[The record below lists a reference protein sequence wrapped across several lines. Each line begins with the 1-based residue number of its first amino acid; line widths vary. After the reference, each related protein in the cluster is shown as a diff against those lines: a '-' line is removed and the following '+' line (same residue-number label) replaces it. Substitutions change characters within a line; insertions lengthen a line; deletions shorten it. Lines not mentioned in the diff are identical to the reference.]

1 MDLAGRKALVTGAGS
16 RGIGRATA
24 LALAEA
30 GADVAVHY
38 LDQRAAAEA
47 LVDEIRALGR
57 TAAALPA
64 DLADPA
70 SARATVRR
78 AAEALGGLTILVAC
92 AATLARRPFLE
103 IDDAEWDRVHAVNM
117 RGTFATAQEAAKVM
131 AEAPR
136 RADDPG
142 EGGRIVLVSSV
153 NQDHPTKH
161 LAHYVASKGGVRML
175 ARAMALELAPL
186 GITVNLVAPGTVETD
201 INRAALADPEF
212 RAEKVAMI
220 PAGRVAR
227 PEEVAAAAVYLASP
241 AAAYVTG
248 ATITVDG
255 GLTL

>member
-1 MDLAGRKALVTGAGS
+1 MELSGRKALVTGAGS

-24 LALAEA
+24 RALAAA

-38 LDQRAAAEA
+38 LDQRQAAEA
-47 LVDEIRALGR
+47 LAGEIRAAGR
-57 TAAALPA
+57 TSAALAADLSDPAAA
-64 DLADPA
+64 
-70 SARATVRR
+70 RAMVRR
-78 AAEALGGLTILVAC
+78 AAEALAGLSVLVAC

-117 RGTFATAQEAAKVM
+117 RGTFAVAQEAAKVM
-131 AEAPR
+131 AEAD
-136 RADDPG
+136 A
-142 EGGRIVLVSSV
+142 GGRIVLVSSV
-153 NQDHPTKH
+153 NQDHPTRH

-201 INRAALADPEF
+201 INRAALADPAF

-220 PAGRVAR
+220 PAGRVAA

-241 AAAYVTG
+241 AASYVTG